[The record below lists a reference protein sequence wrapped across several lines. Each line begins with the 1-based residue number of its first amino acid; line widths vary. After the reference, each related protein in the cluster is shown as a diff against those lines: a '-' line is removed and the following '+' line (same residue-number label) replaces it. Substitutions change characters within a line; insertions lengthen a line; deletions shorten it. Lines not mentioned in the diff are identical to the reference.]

1 MILRFGLMAV
11 ALVACS
17 SPAATIP
24 APSASA
30 GPSDS
35 VPTGRASPPAT
46 APDSGPSPPALVIPV
61 ALPVFP
67 GALAAEPTNPWAI
80 AAWAVDAQPPDVY
93 GFYVA
98 ELPASGFLVEQAGP
112 GGDVAI
118 IRFSSADGTSYQLD
132 LTGAGPVHIQLGAPH
147 D

>member
-1 MILRFGLMAV
+1 
-11 ALVACS
+11 CS
-17 SPAATIP
+17 SPAATTP

-35 VPTGRASPPAT
+35 GTTGRASPPAT
-46 APDSGPSPPALVIPV
+46 AADSGPSPPALMVPA

-67 GALAAEPTNPWAI
+67 GALAAEPTDPWAI
-80 AAWAVDAQPPDVY
+80 AAWTVDEQPPDVY
-93 GFYVA
+93 EFYVG
-98 ELPASGFLVEQAGP
+98 ELPPSGFLVEHAAP
-112 GGDVAI
+112 GGQVAI

-132 LTGAGPVHIQLGAPH
+132 LTGAGPVHLQLGAPH